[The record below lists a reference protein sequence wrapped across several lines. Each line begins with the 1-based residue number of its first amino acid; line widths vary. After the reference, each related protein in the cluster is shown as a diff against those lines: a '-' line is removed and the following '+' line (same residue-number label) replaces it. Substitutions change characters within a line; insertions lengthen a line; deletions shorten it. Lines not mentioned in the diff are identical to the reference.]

1 MIALNFFMNYWGLI
15 ITLILLSIVVILM
28 CREADSAAK
37 WEDKLNT
44 KPPVC
49 PSAEIPP
56 RHAPQFKTPFH
67 RAATENEIRKNQDA
81 FMYPAKVPPKMTE
94 AEMRHRDFSWPIRR
108 DVDVNK
114 KKPHPKPRKH

>member
-1 MIALNFFMNYWGLI
+1 MII
-15 ITLILLSIVVILM
+15 LILSMLIVVLLVLWAFD
-28 CREADSAAK
+28 EDK
-37 WEDKLNT
+37 PNWEDKLNT